1 MKNWLLASTAAVV
14 LGFAPAMSVAQTNE
28 TAAEPTEEMSEAQI
42 ATAECMEALQE
53 FDQEISEEQASGE
66 VGTVLAGSDFRQLRE
81 AARVFANNGN
91 LDGCLMI
98 IDEMR
103 DLYAERREAME
114 EAAEA
119 REEARE
125 DAAEASEDA
134 AESEEEMA
142 ETERLAQA
150 MPLDHLAGLV
160 RAEQIIG
167 VEVRNTQD
175 EYLGEIDSIVLN
187 PAENQIAY
195 LLMAHGG
202 FIGIGEDWIP
212 VRWSDLRVTAE
223 GDVFVL
229 DIPEEALE
237 NAPTIDSDA
246 FNTTSEVTWDEE
258 VDQWWDETVATVQSG
273 AAAAGEAIEE
283 GAEEVEEQV
292 DGATTTQ

>member
-14 LGFAPAMSVAQTNE
+14 LGFAPAMVAAQTNE
-28 TAAEPTEEMSEAQI
+28 TAAEATTPTEEMSEAQI

-114 EAAEA
+114 EAAAAREEA

-125 DAAEASEDA
+125 DAAAATEDA
-134 AESEEEMA
+134 AETEEDMA
-142 ETERLAQA
+142 ETERLSQA

-160 RAEQIIG
+160 RADQIIG
-167 VEVRNTQD
+167 VEVRNTND
-175 EYLGEIDSIVLN
+175 EYLGEIDSIVLD
-187 PAENQIAY
+187 PAENQVAY

-212 VRWSDLRVTAE
+212 VPWSDLRVTAE

-237 NAPTIDSDA
+237 TAPTIDVGA
-246 FNTTSEVTWDEE
+246 FNTTSDVTWDEE
-258 VDQWWDETVATVQSG
+258 VDQWWDEAVATVESG
-273 AAAAGEAIEE
+273 V
-283 GAEEVEEQV
+283 EEVEQQV
-292 DGATTTQ
+292 DEATTTQ